1 MAELHGESPLAAR
14 AETLADSSV
23 PGAVQLSEVAFT
35 AQITLRVD
43 PKSPAAE
50 RIGTAVGTMLPNQ
63 PGQVARTEQ
72 LQILWMGPDEWL
84 LVGPEG
90 SAGRIQATLAEAL
103 GEDHGSVVDV
113 SGNRTIVEVTG
124 PRSRELLAKGC
135 ALDLHRRSFTS
146 DQCAQTLLARAGVV
160 VLCRDADEPSFWIL
174 VRASFARYLADWLAD
189 AAAEYRERTR
199 QAASVRTQANG
210 SDR

>member
-14 AETLADSSV
+14 TETLADSSV
-23 PGAVQLSEVAFT
+23 PGALQLSEVAFT
-35 AQITLRVD
+35 AQVALRVD

-90 SAGRIQATLAEAL
+90 SAERIQATLTEAL
-103 GEDHGSVVDV
+103 GEEHGSVVDV

-124 PRSRELLAKGC
+124 PKSRELLAKGC
-135 ALDLHRRSFTS
+135 ALDLHRRSFAS

-160 VLCRDADEPSFWIL
+160 LLCRDTERPSFWIF

-189 AAAEYRERTR
+189 AAAEYR
-199 QAASVRTQANG
+199 V
-210 SDR
+210 